1 VITRTRRGLCLSVI
15 AASLIGA
22 SLVAAGS
29 SLAAPLAPAAAADA
43 VTIPPGSPDPWS
55 DPSHRSPLEQ
65 LASTIAAQIIGR
77 PVAVRCED
85 QTTWNQLN
93 PGSDASDVLGFV
105 MDPPDSTTTRITKYR
120 YVWKVRIVH
129 GKRHRYRTKVPY
141 TTVVTHADLFTQS
154 ANTIEL
160 SPQVCGPLQQFAEQS
175 TKPTKCAPNG
185 APVPCFIGM
194 PTTQFPGL
202 CTDSTLTT
210 CYSTA
215 DDWPDDYYN
224 AYDGYAQALLTLAHE
239 SIHVIQG
246 TEGKTVP
253 PDALVESQAECSG
266 LQWMAQVAVQF
277 GDSPDDAQQIAD
289 YTWLLVYPNKAT
301 LTDAYSMQHPYWSA
315 DCKPGGALDVRPPGS
330 TVWP

>member
-1 VITRTRRGLCLSVI
+1 MRARRPVVRSVI
-15 AASLIGA
+15 AASVLVA

-29 SLAAPLAPAAAADA
+29 SRAAPLTPSAAADS

-55 DPSHRSPLEQ
+55 DPNHRSAFEQ
-65 LASTIAAQIIGR
+65 LASTIAAQIAGR

-85 QTTWNQLN
+85 QGTWNALN

-105 MDPPDSTTTRITKYR
+105 TDPPDSTTTVVTKYH
-120 YVWKVRIVH
+120 YVWKSRLVH
-129 GKRHRYRTKVPY
+129 GKRLRYRKKVQY
-141 TTVVTHADLFTQS
+141 TTVVTHADMFTGS

-185 APVPCFIGM
+185 VPVPCFIGT
-194 PTTQFPGL
+194 PTTQFPDE

-210 CYSTA
+210 CYAVAT
-215 DDWPDDYYN
+215 DWSDDYFS

-239 SIHVIQG
+239 SIHIIQG
-246 TEGKTVP
+246 TEGKPVP
-253 PDALVESQAECSG
+253 PDMLVESQAECSG
-266 LQWMAQVAVQF
+266 LQLMAQVAVQL
-277 GDSPDDAQQIAD
+277 GDSADDAQQIAD
-289 YTWLLVYPNKAT
+289 YTWLLVYPDKAN
-301 LTDAYSMQHPYWSA
+301 LTDAYSLQHPYWSE
-315 DCKPGGALDVRPPGS
+315 DCKPGGALDIRTAGA